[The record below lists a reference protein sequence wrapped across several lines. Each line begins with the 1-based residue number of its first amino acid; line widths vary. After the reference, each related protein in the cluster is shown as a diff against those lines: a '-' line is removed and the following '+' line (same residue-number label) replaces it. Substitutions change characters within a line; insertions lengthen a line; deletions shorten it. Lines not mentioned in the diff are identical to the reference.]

1 MLWFYTGCLSIPV
14 FSICLSCARRAV
26 VVVSDNKGVA
36 CAPCGARKFQE
47 LNLVMLHGLPLASSN
62 SNGRAFI

>member
-1 MLWFYTGCLSIPV
+1 MLWFYTACLSIPV

-26 VVVSDNKGVA
+26 VVVSDKGVA

-47 LNLVMLHGLPLASSN
+47 LNLVMLLGLPLASSN
-62 SNGRAFI
+62 SNGRACI